1 MFWISV
7 RLTAS
12 VSSWSSSDTPH
23 RDTIAAKALA
33 RVHVVALVVPE
44 GVVAVERDQVEGSLA
59 HGRSVHCP
67 GEGAWRLT
75 ACPEGSPA
83 SVSGDSQRRSIGG
96 LESGVEPFSRSTAMH
111 RRALRYGFVGAGFS
125 ARFHLA
131 ALRQVRAV
139 DVAGVTSVGGGPRLA
154 AMAREWDLGDTQVY
168 PTVAELAKHVDV
180 VAVCAP
186 NDVRVAIV
194 EAIVDAVKGGAQL
207 KGVICEKP
215 LGRNVAEARRL
226 VELAQSANLRT
237 AYFENQIFMKPI
249 RSQLLQ
255 LEPVQRRMGPLSLV
269 RSAEEHGG
277 PHEGWFWDPT
287 RQGGGVLCDMGC
299 HSIAVGWYALTPA
312 GMPLTFLRPQEV
324 NADIALLK
332 WRQPFWRE
340 KLLKDHGVDYARTP
354 AEDFATGTVTYRNP
368 ETGAR
373 VKAQFTNS
381 WMFEKQGLRLFM
393 DGMGPGYAFEINTLV
408 SPLNVFIGDAAAE
421 AIKDAELALE
431 KSTASRGLL
440 AVQYNEPDLYGY
452 TDENID
458 AHAAF
463 VSGRDGTL
471 PWSYGL
477 EVTRLVMAAYLSAE
491 RKRVVDLTDPATQK
505 ELETYVPLIQQ
516 GRGAE
521 QL

>member
-1 MFWISV
+1 M
-7 RLTAS
+7 R
-12 VSSWSSSDTPH
+12 P
-23 RDTIAAKALA
+23 
-33 RVHVVALVVPE
+33 
-44 GVVAVERDQVEGSLA
+44 GSLK
-59 HGRSVHCP
+59 
-67 GEGAWRLT
+67 
-75 ACPEGSPA
+75 
-83 SVSGDSQRRSIGG
+83 
-96 LESGVEPFSRSTAMH
+96 
-111 RRALRYGFVGAGFS
+111 YGFVGAGFN
-125 ARFHLA
+125 AKFHLA
-131 ALRQVRAV
+131 ALRQVRGIK
-139 DVAGVTSVGGGPRLA
+139 VAGVMAVGGAPEFA
-154 AMAREWDLGDTQVY
+154 AMAREWGLGDTEVY
-168 PTVAELAKHVDV
+168 PTVGELAKHVDV

-186 NDVRVAIV
+186 NYVRVPIV
-194 EAIVDAVKGGAQL
+194 EAIVDAVKGGAEL

-226 VELAQSANLRT
+226 VDLVASVNLRT

-249 RSQLLQ
+249 RSQLAQ
-255 LEPVQRRMGPLSLV
+255 LEPVQRQMGPLSLA

-299 HSIAVGWYALTPA
+299 HSIAVGWHTLTPL
-312 GMPLTFLRPQEV
+312 GKPLTFLQPQEV
-324 NADIALLK
+324 NADLALLK
-332 WRQPFWRE
+332 WGQPGWRE
-340 KLLKDHGVDYARTP
+340 KLLKDRGVDYARTP
-354 AEDFATGTVTYRNP
+354 AEDFATGMITYLNP
-368 ETGAR
+368 ETGQR

-408 SPLNVFIGDAAAE
+408 SPLNIFIGDAAAE

-458 AHAAF
+458 ALDAF
-463 VSGRDGTL
+463 MAGRDGML

-477 EVTRLVMAAYLSAE
+477 EITRLVMAAYLSAE
-491 RKRVVDLTDPATQK
+491 KKRVVNLADPATRK

-516 GRGAE
+516 GRGKE